1 MAEEI
6 IVSGSIVHQTIHDIE
21 GVDENPPFTN
31 PNG

>member
-6 IVSGSIVHQTIHDIE
+6 IVSGSIIHQTIHDIE
-21 GVDENPPFTN
+21 GGDEKPPFTD